1 MTSEKRFARLLE
13 AIGRQAR
20 AQERRGRIS
29 PPKVTRARHR
39 GPTRQELQA
48 AMAWADG
55 YLLQHGRLSPA
66 ARSALQ
72 GAVARRAMRQPKGD
86 FSYRQPT
93 QPTADQL
100 AVLDQL
106 YEGQRRAYLAEHPIR
121 GAQGNYEP
129 SGLKEEVGTALAAL
143 GFLAEPL
150 GAPLAAVGVRL
161 QVADIRRQ
169 LLDLSYQGESWML
182 DSLEGICPGQ
192 AGLEY
197 PATSV
202 PFSTSP
208 VCPPTPFLV
217 RSEVCGARGRGTCW
231 PTPR

>member
-150 GAPLAAVGVRL
+150 GAPLAGVGVRL

-169 LLDLSYQGESWML
+169 LLDLSYV
-182 DSLEGICPGQ
+182 P
-192 AGLEY
+192 
-197 PATSV
+197 SV
-202 PFSTSP
+202 PPDP
-208 VCPPTPFLV
+208 VPSSLGGMRRP
-217 RSEVCGARGRGTCW
+217 W
-231 PTPR
+231 PWNLLADAEIADVQRRLYGPGGLAAERMAAGY